1 MHFKASLA
9 SRKFIDLI
17 HKVSAKWANWDPP
30 YSIKVGDYGKIDE
43 QSGEF
48 TREGNIYDDIHILC
62 TDEKII
68 KLVRD
73 NPPVL
78 APRENVYTAAS
89 DKVRRGDFKLSAGVQ
104 VVGLADAS
112 IKGQWAFGSDR
123 GALLIMAH
131 PRSSRIPPA
140 NLLKHLAD
148 VQLLRNMCL
157 VTEVFSCPAY
167 SFYLSSKSGE
177 AVDVALLGSSPIP
190 QAPGVKVHGEIETK
204 WWSQNTSGL
213 FRSAGEANG
222 KDDYT
227 PLYALKEVPKRSFF
241 RDGQPPPPEP
251 EGDDRW
257 SDVLVP
263 WEPLD
268 EDGVAEEFE
277 DTVFD

>member
-1 MHFKASLA
+1 MHLKSSLA
-9 SRKFIDLI
+9 SRKFVDLI

-30 YSIKVGDYGKIDE
+30 YSIKVGDYGKIDV

-48 TREGNIYDDIHILC
+48 NREGNIYDDIHTIC

-68 KLVRD
+68 KLVRG

-78 APRENVYTAAS
+78 APRDNVYTASS
-89 DKVRRGDFKLSAGVQ
+89 DRVKGGNFKLTAGVE
-104 VVGLADAS
+104 VLGLADAS

-123 GALLIMAH
+123 GALLIMAY
-131 PRSSRIPPA
+131 PRSSRIPPV

-148 VQLLRNMCL
+148 VPTLKNMCL
-157 VTEVFSCPAY
+157 VTEVFACPAY
-167 SFYLSSKSGE
+167 SFYLSSKSNE
-177 AVDVALLGSSPIP
+177 IVDVALLGSYPIP
-190 QAPGVKVHGEIETK
+190 HVPGVAVHGDAETK
-204 WWSQNTSGL
+204 WWSRNTSGL

-222 KDDYT
+222 KDEYT
-227 PLYALKEVPKRSFF
+227 PLYALKEVPRRSFF
-241 RDGQPPPPEP
+241 RDGQLPPPEP

-257 SDVLVP
+257 SDVQVP